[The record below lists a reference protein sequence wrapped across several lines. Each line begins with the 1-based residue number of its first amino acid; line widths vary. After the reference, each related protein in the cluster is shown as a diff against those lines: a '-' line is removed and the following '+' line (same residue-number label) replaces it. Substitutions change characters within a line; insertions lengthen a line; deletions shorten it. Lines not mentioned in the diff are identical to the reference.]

1 MVSSTDVATLNEP
14 LLDPGT
20 QPEVAHR
27 SEQSGDEDSS
37 QRPRGGTVDAD
48 SDDGSNTDGSSLSH
62 EPGEATTT
70 TGLGSTIVMGR
81 KLAHTL
87 WLDCTVTMLA
97 QGVRTCAYK
106 WSTSG

>member
-1 MVSSTDVATLNEP
+1 MVSSTNVATLNEP
-14 LLDPGT
+14 LLDSGL
-20 QPEVAHR
+20 QPEVPYKPQ
-27 SEQSGDEDSS
+27 QSDDEDSS
-37 QRPRGGTVDAD
+37 QRQRGGTVDAE

-62 EPGEATTT
+62 EPGEATSTT
-70 TGLGSTIVMGR
+70 VLASTVVMGR